1 MAEDDKQS
9 KKEEAS
15 SKAQSVPLNETP
27 PAPPEKTTTANFSE
41 GQEEIFVFVQ
51 AEGASSSNE
60 NDPSDNKDEQK

>member
-27 PAPPEKTTTANFSE
+27 PAPPQKTTTANYSE

-51 AEGASSSNE
+51 AEGDSSGNE
-60 NDPSDNKDEQK
+60 DDPSDNNDE